1 MAILLEAEASDG
13 GRLQGITAG
22 MGAEGLILTY
32 GDLGEGRVR
41 ILLDGVC
48 RGDPGEPLLWLWL
61 DSPLRQGGDI
71 TVTGE
76 GGGEVYVYVLR
87 DGGEVEE
94 IPLSVERDGGE
105 EDDPETNV
113 DTHEDVYETEITE
126 GTEATEVTEETEVT
140 ESTETAEGVAP
151 PDTEDPSSTDTQS
164 PSTAI
169 FLGCRETGA
178 EEGMYTVQFLFG
190 GEGIGTPVLCMEGG
204 GLLYATCGTMKG
216 LSGERGWEVRRYCT
230 VQGLSVDRRYV
241 FWIGTEEGWVTVTYE
256 GGVFCGF
263 G

>member
-1 MAILLEAEASDG
+1 MAIFLEVEAPEG
-13 GRLQGITAG
+13 WRWRGVMAG
-22 MGAEGLILTY
+22 EGAEGLILTY

-94 IPLSVERDGGE
+94 IPLSVEWDGGE
-105 EDDPETNV
+105 ERTEP
-113 DTHEDVYETEITE
+113 HE
-126 GTEATEVTEETEVT
+126 EATETETETETKTETETETEMWRITEE
-140 ESTETAEGVAP
+140 VAP
-151 PDTEDPSSTDTQS
+151 PDTENPPDSDTA
-164 PSTAI
+164 PLSTAT

-216 LSGERGWEVRRYCT
+216 LSGERGREVRRYCT